1 MNRENKLEIDYG
13 LKMMLQNFE
22 SVSVLIL
29 DRSYKYIMLNNN
41 HKEFMKELLGIE
53 IEVGMNI
60 LDIIYKNVRD
70 DIKENLVFR
79 IKQKLEN
86 AFNGNKVITNEEL
99 LVKKNEIEYFQAE
112 VIPIK
117 DSNGSIYAVGVYV
130 LNITDKI
137 NSMKYSLKKK
147 LDISSEYDEKSS
159 FLRNISHE
167 IRTPINGIIGLTD
180 ILLKD
185 ELNFKQRQY
194 MMSIRH
200 SAASLLENIENIL
213 YNCKNESSKLQI
225 QYKEFNFYRFMDNIK
240 NIFLAKEEETKIKVK
255 YSIDQDIPE
264 WIIGDDLL
272 LQRLLINLI
281 SNSLRLS
288 NSRKFEVNIIKES
301 KFIYHC
307 NKKAIRLRFTIEY
320 LGHDLNKKDTIQ
332 TIKKL
337 IKDLDGNIKFNNNHS
352 KNKID
357 MYIPFILS
365 NKVEENIESDR
376 IKENTELEANEYICE
391 NRLNELNNLEN
402 VNILV
407 AEDNLVNQMVIS
419 ELIKI
424 LGWEGKVVNNGKQ
437 AIEELENDNYN
448 LVLMDI
454 SMPEMNGL
462 EAMKII
468 KSKKR
473 FKEIPIIALTAY
485 ALVEDKEKLIELGM
499 DDYLS
504 KPIDKERLYYMVN
517 KHLNLDNE
525 YFNGFRRLEKV
536 LDGNTELIFELG
548 NKIIQIFSKE
558 QMNEIIE
565 LSNNGQ
571 IVELREVIHKLKGAI
586 SNFKLTEIIEALN
599 NIKEKAINGEIYLVY
614 ELTDKINR
622 NIEKFQ
628 EKLIEYCNK
637 H

>member
-225 QYKEFNFYRFMDNIK
+225 QYKEFNFYKFIDNIK
-240 NIFLAKEEETKIKVK
+240 NIFLAKGEETKIKVK
-255 YSIDQDIPE
+255 YSIGEDIPQ

-281 SNSLRLS
+281 SNSLKLS
-288 NSRKFEVNIIKES
+288 SSREMEVNITKES
-301 KFIYHC
+301 KFIYHY
-307 NKKAIRLRFTIEY
+307 NKKGIRLRFTIKY
-320 LGHDLNKKDTIQ
+320 LGHELNKKDTIQ
-332 TIKKL
+332 IIKEL
-337 IKDLDGNIKFNNNHS
+337 IKDLDGNIEFNSNYS
-352 KNKID
+352 KNKINMD
-357 MYIPFILS
+357 IPFILS
-365 NKVEENIESDR
+365 NKVEENIGADG
-376 IKENTELEANEYICE
+376 IKENIELGANEGICE
-391 NRLNELNNLEN
+391 NKFNELDKLEN
-402 VNILV
+402 IKILV